1 MYTRLKRKDFIM
13 DQQQLKPK
21 YGLITAI
28 AMVVGI
34 VIGSGVFFKS
44 ETVLNKTGG
53 NLPLGILA
61 WIVGGAMMIIFAYTF
76 SILATRHSGVGGLVD
91 YADSLVGKP
100 YAYVMGW
107 FLSFVYYPAM
117 TSVLAWVT
125 ARYFGAL
132 MNWSLNSANVMVLSF
147 AFMILSYVINM
158 LSPIIAGKIQVSTT
172 VIKLIPLGL
181 MAIVGTVVGLI
192 NGTTVE
198 NFTNIPA
205 TVPGGSN
212 VKAFFGALIAAVFA
226 YEGWTIAVSI
236 NAEIKNPKKNLPL
249 ALVIGTFI
257 IAAAY
262 ILYYI
267 GLAGSVKN
275 EVLMN
280 SGENGVKTAF
290 EGIFGKAGGVGL
302 RILIVISCFGTLNGL
317 MLANTRSVYS
327 LSVRG
332 NGINPKVFSQVDP
345 HTNMPTNSAII
356 AIFITM
362 LWLLFF
368 YATNLSPT
376 PWFGKFAFDS
386 SELPIITIYALYIP
400 ILIMMMVR
408 EKGLHPVKRFVF
420 PSVCLCLCVFM
431 MYATASAHGFE
442 VVYYLAIFAV
452 IMLLSVPFYKK
463 KAKKISD

>member
-1 MYTRLKRKDFIM
+1 M
-13 DQQQLKPK
+13 DQQLKPK

-61 WIVGGAMMIIFAYTF
+61 WIVGGAIMIIFAYTF

-91 YADSLVGKP
+91 YADVLVGKP

-107 FLSFVYYPAM
+107 FVSFVYYPAM
-117 TSVLAWVT
+117 TSVLSWVT

-132 MNWSLNSANVMVLSF
+132 FGWSLNDVNVMTLSF
-147 AFMILSYVINM
+147 AFMILSYAVNT

-181 MAIVGTVVGLI
+181 MAICGTVVGLV

-198 NFTNIPA
+198 NFTNIPE
-205 TVPGGSN
+205 TVPGGSSL
-212 VKAFFGALIAAVFA
+212 KAFFGALIAAAFA

-275 EVLMN
+275 EVLMA

-290 EGIFGKAGGVGL
+290 EGIFGKVGGVGL

-327 LSVRG
+327 LAARG
-332 NGINPKVFSQVDP
+332 NGIKPHMFSRIDE
-345 HTNMPTNSAII
+345 HTNMPTNSAVL

-368 YATNLSPT
+368 YGANLAAE
-376 PWFGKFAFDS
+376 PWFGKFSFDS

-400 ILIMMMVR
+400 ILIMMMKK
-408 EKGLHPVKRFVF
+408 EKDLGVVKRFVF
-420 PSVCLCLCVFM
+420 PSLCLALCAFM
-431 MYATASAHGFE
+431 MYATVSSHGIGVLWYLIAFALIMSAS
-442 VVYYLAIFAV
+442 I
-452 IMLLSVPFYKK
+452 PFYKK
-463 KAKKISD
+463 KAKKLSD